1 MTAAVVIKLP
11 IKGKRP
17 SGRKPNDAVRVREY
31 LTEAEVQK
39 LCSAA
44 RKRGG
49 RYGPRDA
56 TMIWVCYRHGL
67 RVSELIGLR
76 WSQIDLTAE
85 RIHVKRLK
93 GSEDS
98 VHPLDGGE
106 LRGLREIK
114 RGQPAGTA
122 HVFVSERGAPMT
134 RAGFTR
140 MLERTAT
147 AAGLGDLRIHP
158 HMLRHG
164 CGYKHAN
171 DGRDTRALQ
180 LFLGHRYIQNTV
192 RYTKL
197 AASTFEGW

>member
-1 MTAAVVIKLP
+1 MSAAVVIKLP

-17 SGRKPNDAVRVREY
+17 PGRKPNDAVRVREY

-56 TMIWVCYRHGL
+56 AMIWVCYRHGL

-98 VHPLDGGE
+98 VHPLDGTE

-114 RGQPAGTA
+114 RGQQAGTA
-122 HVFVSERGAPMT
+122 HVFVSE
-134 RAGFTR
+134 
-140 MLERTAT
+140 
-147 AAGLGDLRIHP
+147 
-158 HMLRHG
+158 
-164 CGYKHAN
+164 
-171 DGRDTRALQ
+171 
-180 LFLGHRYIQNTV
+180 
-192 RYTKL
+192 
-197 AASTFEGW
+197 